1 MQRESLQKH
10 LTTFE
15 HASAIDVYTVSAT
28 VGNYKQVGLQMWLY
42 FLNFYVCCVLSAAN
56 VWCFFSF

>member
-28 VGNYKQVGLQMWLY
+28 VGNYKQVGLQM
-42 FLNFYVCCVLSAAN
+42 
-56 VWCFFSF
+56 